1 MRYEALHR
9 CDALERA
16 LRPQVAVE
24 VVDLTTIFAP
34 ASGWAGPPSSST
46 ATTTGASAMPGIPAS
61 RRTVISRSSRRRRLV
76 RSRRE
81 ADDRDRWH
89 ADDSRATEF
98 GDGAGARKT
107 CSWRGAGLPAC
118 GVRALLPSEWGI
130 QLRPRRCAR
139 GRSGAALRRR
149 AGGRSEFSGSGVTVS
164 WPSESRKVSVRS
176 RAPGAHEIFER
187 RSRADVRFRLGG
199 RCLRVGASA
208 GRLDD

>member
-24 VVDLTTIFAP
+24 VVDVTTIFAP

-61 RRTVISRSSRRRRLV
+61 RPTVISRSSRRRRLA

-81 ADDRDRWH
+81 ADDRDSLARGRFTG
-89 ADDSRATEF
+89 DRV

-107 CSWRGAGLPAC
+107 CSWRSARPARLGASLVPRQRGSSAAAQWRSLAC
-118 GVRALLPSEWGI
+118 SKSTNCGSAVALISVFAFGEANRTTSSLRLLPI
-130 QLRPRRCAR
+130 TT
-139 GRSGAALRRR
+139 GRADWIRSLRR
-149 AGGRSEFSGSGVTVS
+149 
-164 WPSESRKVSVRS
+164 
-176 RAPGAHEIFER
+176 
-187 RSRADVRFRLGG
+187 
-199 RCLRVGASA
+199 
-208 GRLDD
+208 

>member
-24 VVDLTTIFAP
+24 VVDLTTIYAP

-107 CSWRGAGLPAC
+107 CSWRNSGASVGWPRPLLRAQPGRRGSPPGLRRNQRGPDGARNVGVAHEDHAVADRAALGAG
-118 GVRALLPSEWGI
+118 
-130 QLRPRRCAR
+130 
-139 GRSGAALRRR
+139 
-149 AGGRSEFSGSGVTVS
+149 
-164 WPSESRKVSVRS
+164 
-176 RAPGAHEIFER
+176 
-187 RSRADVRFRLGG
+187 D
-199 RCLRVGASA
+199 
-208 GRLDD
+208 